1 MKVGIFINTTKADA
15 NKSANKFG
23 ALLLKNNIEYKVVN
37 MKEDCKDIDVI
48 TVFGGDG
55 TILRVVE
62 YAIEYDIPIL
72 AINTGTVGFLTCLEN
87 EDIEKAIE
95 LLKNVNRN
103 LEKRSV
109 LKVIAGGEKYYA
121 LNEALIQR
129 NMLSYSTSG
138 VIGLRLE
145 IDGNFVDK
153 FYADGII
160 IATPTGSTAYS
171 LSAGGS
177 ILTPDINA
185 FIATPVCAHSLHN
198 KPIVYSDSSPCK
210 ITIEKNSK
218 CALFIDGKYVKN
230 LKDNDKVEVLKSKYN
245 IKFFKGHDNFFE
257 KLLVKLNKW
266 SETK

>member
-23 ALLLKNNIEYKVVN
+23 ALLLKNEIEYKVVN
-37 MKEDCKDIDVI
+37 MKEDCKDIDVL

-55 TILRVVE
+55 TILRVVD

-87 EDIEKAIE
+87 QDIEKALE
-95 LLKNVNRN
+95 LLKSDSKT

-109 LKVIAGGEKYYA
+109 MKVVVGNEKYYA

-129 NMLSYSTSG
+129 NMLSNSTSG
-138 VIGLRLE
+138 VIGLSLE
-145 IDGNFVDK
+145 IAGNFVDK

-177 ILTPDINA
+177 ILAPDINA
-185 FIATPVCAHSLHN
+185 FIATPICAHSLHN
-198 KPIVYSDSSPCK
+198 KPIVFSDNSPCK
-210 ITIEKNSK
+210 INIEKNSK
-218 CALFIDGKYVKN
+218 CALFIDGKYVKG
-230 LKDNDKVEVLKSKYN
+230 LKENDKIEVYKSKYS
-245 IKFFKGHDNFFE
+245 IKFFKGSDNFFQ